1 MPGEADALVGPPGG
15 VRLRVGLF
23 LANQQ
28 PRRADMVAALGEQVG
43 LVHLVRDR
51 GWDSLWTGQHFLTD
65 SSSQLSPLVIMAR
78 LAAEAGDM
86 EIGLGVVLLALL
98 NPVDV
103 AEQVASLDVVC
114 GGRAVFGVGLG
125 YRQVEF
131 DAFGIDKAAGRTRL
145 VENLRIV
152 RALLDGQPVDAD
164 LPWCRLRGA
173 TLSVC
178 PARRPGVPV
187 WMGGDAD
194 GAVRRA
200 AHLAD
205 AWLVN
210 PHTTLP
216 TVARQIELYR
226 AARAEAGLPPPA
238 ELPVIREVVCAA
250 SQQRAE
256 ELAKRHLGE
265 KYRAYTA
272 WGQDTVLP
280 EGESFD
286 LPFAELAAE
295 RFVVGTPQ
303 RCFDQLAAWRRAVGA
318 TQFIVRAHWAGMAVD
333 DAATSIKLLSKE
345 VLPELRRVE
354 TVAGLTGSL

>member
-1 MPGEADALVGPPGG
+1 MPGEPDAPVGRSAGAS
-15 VRLRVGLF
+15 LRIGLF

-28 PRRADMVAALGEQVG
+28 PHHIDMVAALAEQIS
-43 LVHLVRDR
+43 LVHLVRDL
-51 GWDSLWTGQHFLTD
+51 GWDSLWTGQHFLTG
-65 SSSQLSPLVIMAR
+65 SSAQLSPTVAMAR
-78 LAAEAGDM
+78 LAAETGDM
-86 EIGLGVVLLALL
+86 EIGLGVLLLTLL

-114 GGRAVFGVGLG
+114 GGRAVLGVGLG
-125 YRQVEF
+125 YRKVEF
-131 DAFGIDKAAGRTRL
+131 DAFGVGEAEARTRF
-145 VENLRIV
+145 VENLRVV
-152 RALLDGQPVDAD
+152 RALLDGQAVDAD
-164 LPWCRLRGA
+164 LPWCRLRSA
-173 TLSVC
+173 TLSVR

-200 AHLAD
+200 ARLAD

-210 PHTTLP
+210 PHTTLR
-216 TVARQIELYR
+216 TVVRQMGIYR
-226 AARAEAGLPPPA
+226 ATRAAAGLTLTT
-238 ELPVIREVVCAA
+238 ELPIIREVVCAT
-250 SQQRAE
+250 SQLRAE
-256 ELAKRHLGE
+256 DLAGRYLGE

-272 WGQDTVLP
+272 WGQGTVLP

-286 LPFAELAAE
+286 LPFKELAAQ

-318 TQFIVRAHWAGMAVD
+318 THFIVRAHWAGMAVD
-333 DAATSIKLLSKE
+333 DAATSIELLSKE

-354 TVAGLTGSL
+354 VGTGLFGR